1 LTKTKE
7 TKTMKR
13 IQKVL
18 FALAAVAALGLWSA
32 NPAFAHLQLTTTG
45 GLKNVRAESHN
56 DVVSA
61 VDLLNQG
68 ADVAGACP
76 APPAVSLECVQAGTV
91 ITVNFAGD
99 VTNAFNGFVPGDLVL
114 CTGNTVADTA
124 AVACADGVEIDVS
137 VDGSDFIIAFLVDVL
152 FDPGEGLSLSG
163 VRVDIAAAGSGDI
176 RATISS
182 SGDPAGS
189 RVTYTDPQPLVARS
203 RPSLD
208 IEIEGSE
215 IDLLLCDPPEFPGVI
230 EFTATVAELWAA
242 VFGTDAQE
250 AAAGNAAELP
260 GAIDGPEIIFT
271 ITGVNAELTVNAA
284 ITDFDTP
291 GIPAINDISQ
301 MSDGDD
307 LEFRVSFPTSDI
319 GAIEEFTI
327 TFTVFLAAGDDLD
340 LDLSTVN
347 LAAAI
352 GPLGDFDEDDPEI
365 LLFADNG
372 INADVFSI
380 NDCLSILLYNWLA
393 YTGDGTY
400 DSGLTISNTGDAPAQ
415 LKTPASQTGTC
426 QVSFYKTDG
435 SAPVVRPVG
444 PLEPGQTGT
453 LVVSSALGAPFTGYA
468 IAVCNFQWGHGFS
481 FISNPGGVGGNFAQG
496 ADAQV
501 LVDRTGIAV
510 ESAGE

>member
-1 LTKTKE
+1 
-7 TKTMKR
+7 MKR

-18 FALAAVAALGLWSA
+18 FVLAAVVALGLWGA
-32 NPAFAHLQLTTTG
+32 NSAFAHLQLTTTG
-45 GLKNVRAESHN
+45 GLKNVRAEGHTE
-56 DVVSA
+56 VVSA

-68 ADVAGACP
+68 ADVLGACP
-76 APPAVSLECVQAGTV
+76 APPAIRLECVQAGTV

-99 VTNAFNGFVPGDLVL
+99 VTNGFGGGFDPGDLVL
-114 CTGNTVADTA
+114 CTGNIVADTA
-124 AVACADGVEIDVS
+124 AVNCDDGGEIAVS
-137 VDGSDFIIAFLVDVL
+137 VEDSDFIIAFLTDVL

-163 VRVDIAAAGSGDI
+163 VRIDVAAAGEGDI
-176 RATISS
+176 QATISS

-189 RVTYTDPQPLVARS
+189 RVTYTDPTPLVARA
-203 RPSLD
+203 RASLD

-215 IDLLLCDPPEFPGVI
+215 TDLLLCDPPEFPGI
-230 EFTATVAELWAA
+230 LEFTATVEELWAA
-242 VFGTDAQE
+242 VFASDLEE
-250 AAAGNAAELP
+250 AASGNAAELP
-260 GAIDGPEIIFT
+260 GAIDGTELIFT
-271 ITGVNAELTVNAA
+271 ISGVNAELTVDAT
-284 ITDFDTP
+284 ITDDDT
-291 GIPAINDISQ
+291 GSAVLNDASQ
-301 MSDGDD
+301 MSDGDED
-307 LEFRVSFPTSDI
+307 LEFRVNFGAAVGNTDI
-319 GAIEEFTI
+319 SARETVAV
-327 TFTVFLAAGDDLD
+327 TFTVYLDDGDDLD

-347 LAAAI
+347 LAVAL

-372 INADVFSI
+372 VNDDVFSI

-393 YTGDGTY
+393 YTGDGAY
-400 DSGLTISNTGDAPAQ
+400 DSGLTISNTGDAPAE

-435 SAPVVRPVG
+435 SAPVVKPVG

-453 LVVSSALGAPFTGYA
+453 LVVSSALGGPFTGYA